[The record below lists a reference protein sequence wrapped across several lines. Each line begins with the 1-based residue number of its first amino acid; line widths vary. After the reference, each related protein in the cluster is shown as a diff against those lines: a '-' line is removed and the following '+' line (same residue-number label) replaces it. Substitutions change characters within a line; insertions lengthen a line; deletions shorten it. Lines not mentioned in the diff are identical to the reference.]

1 MSGITGGD
9 GPGEEGGDAPGPD
22 SPPKVEKEVELV
34 EDGID
39 CDKCNNTRQI
49 VHGGVIPCPYCTKE
63 GIAQF
68 GILTL
73 DPTKLTDEEKAGY
86 LESRRALGI

>member
-1 MSGITGGD
+1 MSGINGTSSD
-9 GPGEEGGDAPGPD
+9 DEAPDAP
-22 SPPKVEKEVELV
+22 EVELV

-39 CDKCNNTRQI
+39 CDKCKNTRQI

-63 GIAQF
+63 GIAQY